1 MRIRGVAALGVA
13 IGLAVAAC
21 GATGSTGGAS
31 LGSKGKPVTLTV
43 GYQPYYSESWSGLVL
58 KAKEFWRKY
67 LPKGSQVNFQVGL
80 QGSVLVSQMLA
91 GKQQIGY
98 MGDMPAIVGAS
109 KRSQRDLRIVG
120 TLGQSNDQCA
130 VFLVR
135 ADAPQL
141 ADQTAAVKWM
151 NGKTVATPQGS
162 CTDRIAQATFQKL
175 GVKPKQY
182 LNQSLDVIASSFKS
196 HKIDAAIVW
205 EPTASRLVNDGL
217 AKRVASG
224 TLAHEDDAGYL
235 VMSKQLLDDRPDIAE
250 DWMKAELDAERYLA
264 DPAHAQEIAQL
275 AKQQTQGLTTQDLW
289 DALYK
294 QWPADRGGSTDGVRI
309 KLPFVVDGDARAHI
323 SASAAFLN
331 RIHAIGSAQLPAGAV
346 DDAVAVKALGG
357 AQAPGAIEAQK

>member
-1 MRIRGVAALGVA
+1 MRGVAALCVA

-21 GATGSTGGAS
+21 GATGSSGGG
-31 LGSKGKPVTLTV
+31 LGAKGKPVTLTV
-43 GYQPYYSESWSGLVL
+43 GYQPYYSEAWSGLVL
-58 KAKEFWRKY
+58 RSKQFWRKY
-67 LPKGSQVNFQVGL
+67 LPAGSKVNFQVGL

-98 MGDMPAIVGAS
+98 MGDMPAIVGVS

-120 TLGQSNDQCA
+120 TLGQASDQCA

-135 ADAPQL
+135 ADAPQFP
-141 ADQTAAVKWM
+141 DQASAVKWM

-205 EPTASRLVNDGL
+205 EPTASRLVNAGL

-224 TLAHEDDAGYL
+224 ALAHEDDAGYL
-235 VMSKQLLDDRPDIAE
+235 VMSKQLLDQRPDIAE

-264 DPAHAQEIAQL
+264 DPAHANEIAQM
-275 AKQQTQGLTTQDLW
+275 AKQQTQGLSTQDLW

-294 QWPADRGGSTDGVRI
+294 QWPASEGGSTNGVRI
-309 KLPFVVDGDARAHI
+309 KLPFLVDATAKAHI
-323 SASAAFLN
+323 GTSAAFLN
-331 RIHAIGSAQLPAGAV
+331 KIHAIGSPQLPPGAV